1 MGRRRGGSEAI
12 GAFMNGDESQT
23 FQLFGL
29 GIDLSLSSSVV
40 AITPGTSQWPRKPEV
55 LAKTKRDGTT
65 WKTSLRKRALR
76 EAAGA
81 LVVPDAVEKDGQ
93 LSRQRVDQNFPTH
106 KSIRL
111 RKWLIELMNEINA
124 GFFGEG
130 SFGSD
135 GDHSVGPFGSIKDLS
150 ESRELHESVA
160 LQPLL
165 RFKDAWHAL
174 DITNLET
181 VWSRN
186 LERLSKSSD
195 IQLFH
200 CGTSGP
206 TLDVTDLFERFSI
219 NWSSRLAAESL
230 TATQWRYM
238 QLALERMAADVYLSG
253 KGVYMV
259 PQTTLDL
266 VSRTKARAESSQS
279 TVDETYGELYGE
291 SPFSGAGSEMTLSTP
306 SATPSSSRAT
316 SQVADSFETQEEDD
330 DSGGED
336 PAVTRM
342 RMYLPSVKFTPRAR
356 QGQSRVVSLW
366 PEQRGSDP
374 ENYEYSRLGKSADG
388 LSERARRR
396 REKEEERRRRKAERK
411 AQLGIK
417 LEDFGDSL
425 SQASVPEEIRSSPP
439 PQLLTNS
446 QGHALGFGFG
456 SQSQAQS
463 QSQSF
468 GPFQTMSQ
476 PLRGEFGTRTSLLR
490 KKSKG
495 KPKAKS
501 GFK

>member
-181 VWSRN
+181 
-186 LERLSKSSD
+186 
-195 IQLFH
+195 
-200 CGTSGP
+200 
-206 TLDVTDLFERFSI
+206 
-219 NWSSRLAAESL
+219 
-230 TATQWRYM
+230 WRYM